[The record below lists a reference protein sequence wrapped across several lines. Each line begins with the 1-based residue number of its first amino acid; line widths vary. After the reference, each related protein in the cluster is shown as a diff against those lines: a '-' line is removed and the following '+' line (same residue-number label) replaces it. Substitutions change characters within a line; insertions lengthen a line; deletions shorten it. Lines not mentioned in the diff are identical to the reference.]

1 MIKFK
6 NQKKIFKEEIILK
19 KIFSVFLLLFFALS
33 VMPAYS
39 EPVTPPQENNYDPQH
54 TMLAL
59 NMAIVS
65 IHKIVTTQDR
75 IVLDQE
81 YNTIINKLALGN
93 IESDYELTGLFTEM
107 MSFITGKTLR
117 QEEAKRFQERYNKRE
132 QRQLIGALS
141 GIRAYGGDLFSWLGS
156 LATSCVS
163 SYFTYQNSKSELL
176 EGLDDDLWRLRK
188 EDIED
193 CNALQMRLLNASWNL
208 LRQYKLPD
216 EYRLTQDSLD
226 GFFKAVN
233 ETDPEKRFRMLK
245 ARNVE
250 RNFQAYPPYWVY
262 RAMTAQE
269 LKNDEEASK
278 CFDKFNEIW
287 RPVLRYDPY
296 KLEAEKYRV
305 QALAAKENHDNNEI
319 KKHLEIVRDYTPDDD
334 WGNNLFAGVTYFL
347 LGENEEGISCVE
359 PNVDFGYETDVSN
372 IFLSEMK
379 KGKLDAFALFTLQED
394 LKKAIE
400 KAQATQP
407 EVTTSSQ
414 TTEPAKE
421 KDESLERRA
430 LTKGEIIRITTKYG
444 YVIPSPSEAIDGAIY
459 YEDDD
464 GTKHT
469 FEVYTWNANA
479 LSQIKEGL
487 LGGLSFGFRKSRFIS
502 FHAVGVYTIVHPSN
516 PFQDDEKDFFSYYQ
530 LRNDPDITFSYLK
543 QRFDGFDDNFFKA
556 LMELKELE

>member
-1 MIKFK
+1 
-6 NQKKIFKEEIILK
+6 
-19 KIFSVFLLLFFALS
+19 
-33 VMPAYS
+33 
-39 EPVTPPQENNYDPQH
+39 
-54 TMLAL
+54 MLAL

-117 QEEAKRFQERYNKRE
+117 QEEAKRFQERYNNRE
-132 QRQLIGALS
+132 KRQLIGALS

-163 SYFTYQNSKSELL
+163 SYFSYQNSKSELL

-193 CNALQMRLLNASWNL
+193 CNTLQMKLLNASWNL

-233 ETDPEKRFRMLK
+233 ETEPEKRFRMLK

-305 QALAAKENHDNNEI
+305 QALAAKENHDNAEI
-319 KKHLEIVRDYTPDDD
+319 KKHLDIVRDYTPDDD
-334 WGNNLFAGVTYFL
+334 WGNNIFAGVTYFL

-359 PNVDFGYETDVSN
+359 PNVDFEYETDVSN

-394 LKKAIE
+394 LKKALENPRTITE
-400 KAQATQP
+400 QKMP
-407 EVTTSSQ
+407 EQKETTKPQSQNLQTSSKRRDLIKEEIMGITLKYGAKAAEET
-414 TTEPAKE
+414 TTE
-421 KDESLERRA
+421 
-430 LTKGEIIRITTKYG
+430 KG
-444 YVIPSPSEAIDGAIY
+444 
-459 YEDDD
+459 
-464 GTKHT
+464 
-469 FEVYTWNANA
+469 F
-479 LSQIKEGL
+479 
-487 LGGLSFGFRKSRFIS
+487 
-502 FHAVGVYTIVHPSN
+502 GVYTIYSLGITTRKYAYFCEDKVYIRTGFWSSN
-516 PFQDDEKDFFSYYQ
+516 LDDTLTYDE
-530 LRNDPDITFSYLK
+530 LRNDPKITSFYLRG
-543 QRFDGFDDNFFKA
+543 RFDGFDDNFFKILTELRA
-556 LMELKELE
+556 LD

>member
-1 MIKFK
+1 MIKSK
-6 NQKKIFKEEIILK
+6 NRIKNFFKEEIALK
-19 KIFSVFLLLFFALS
+19 KIFSVFLLMFVALS

-39 EPVTPPQENNYDPQH
+39 EPVTPQENNYDPQH

-132 QRQLIGALS
+132 QKQLIGALS

-163 SYFTYQNSKSELL
+163 SYFTYQNAKSELL
-176 EGLDDDLWRLRK
+176 EGLDDDLWKLRK

-193 CNALQMRLLNASWNL
+193 CNALQMKLLNASWNL

-226 GFFKAVN
+226 GFFKTVN
-233 ETDPEKRFRMLK
+233 ETDPAKRFRMLK

-250 RNFQAYPPYWVY
+250 RNFQAYPPYWIY

-278 CFDKFNEIW
+278 CFEKFNEIW

-305 QALAAKENHDNNEI
+305 QALAAKENHDNAEI

-359 PNVDFGYETDVSN
+359 PNVDFEYETDVSN

-379 KGKLDAFALFTLQED
+379 KGQLDAFALFTLQED

-400 KAQATQP
+400 NAQAITAQKTP
-407 EVTTSSQ
+407 QEPQSQNLQTSSKRRNLTKEEIIGITLKHGAKAVGE
-414 TTEPAKE
+414 TTKE
-421 KDESLERRA
+421 KEFGTYTIYSS
-430 LTKGEIIRITTKYG
+430 GITTRRYAYFCEDK
-444 YVIPSPSEAIDGAIY
+444 IY
-459 YEDDD
+459 IVTGFWSAKNDD
-464 GTKHT
+464 TLT
-469 FEVYTWNANA
+469 Y
-479 LSQIKEGL
+479 
-487 LGGLSFGFRKSRFIS
+487 
-502 FHAVGVYTIVHPSN
+502 
-516 PFQDDEKDFFSYYQ
+516 DD
-530 LRNDPDITFSYLK
+530 LRNDPQITSFYLRG
-543 QRFDGFDDNFFKA
+543 RFDGFDDNFFEI
-556 LMELKELE
+556 LTELRVLN